1 MLKIIKLQIFCDFLH
16 FKSRSG
22 SASDE
27 TIRIHVALV
36 PQHCYFVFGPP
47 HLLAHFVFRLYR
59 YLYSFCVGAG
69 TGILT
74 MITGV
79 NVRYRSVQ

>member
-47 HLLAHFVFRLYR
+47 HLLAHFVIRL
-59 YLYSFCVGAG
+59 LFKNL
-69 TGILT
+69 LT
-74 MITGV
+74 CTVTCIPSV
-79 NVRYRSVQ
+79 SVQVPVF